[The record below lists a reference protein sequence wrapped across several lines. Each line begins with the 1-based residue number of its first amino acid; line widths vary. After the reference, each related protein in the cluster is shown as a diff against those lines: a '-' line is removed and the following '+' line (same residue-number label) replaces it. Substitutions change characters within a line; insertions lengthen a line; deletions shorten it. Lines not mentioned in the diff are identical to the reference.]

1 MRVIISGI
9 TGVVGRNLG
18 IELGS
23 NGWSV
28 FGLSRS
34 QTSLFESLSL
44 DLADANEV
52 DRVITK
58 IPKSDVFIHC
68 AALINSDSSL
78 VDLIQA
84 NVIGTLN
91 ALKLARE
98 ANVKY
103 FINISSSAVL
113 GPILY
118 LPVDELH
125 ESNPQSPYAFSKY
138 FGELALAFERE
149 NFKQVSQP
157 EITSFR
163 IPSPVGIGMPQ
174 RSILP
179 IMLSQAMRKNPLTIS
194 GDSGRKQNFLDIRD
208 IANAVM
214 GVCEI
219 TGVEPVYNIAGGRS
233 YSNAELARLINKVT
247 GNLHDI
253 VDESSKYAFPNGTL
267 NPQCWEISTELANKS
282 FGFIPKY
289 DLEHT
294 LTWLVNSDASLT

>member
-1 MRVIISGI
+1 MRAIISGI

-23 NGWSV
+23 NGWSI

-34 QTSLFESLSL
+34 QTSLFDSLSL
-44 DLADANEV
+44 DLINANEV
-52 DRVITK
+52 ERASNRLPT
-58 IPKSDVFIHC
+58 SDVFIHC
-68 AALINSDSSL
+68 AALISSDSSF

-84 NVIGTLN
+84 NVVGTLN

-103 FINISSSAVL
+103 FINLSSTAVL

-138 FGELALAFERE
+138 FSELTLEFERKD
-149 NFKQVSQP
+149 FKKYSYP

-179 IMLSQAMRKNPLTIS
+179 IMLRQAMNKNPLTIS

-219 TGVEPVYNIAGGRS
+219 TRVEPVYNIASGTS

-247 GNLHDI
+247 GNSHDVI
-253 VDESSKYAFPNGTL
+253 DESSKYTFPHGTL
-267 NPQCWEISTELANKS
+267 NPHCWDISTELANKS

-289 DLEHT
+289 DLENT
-294 LTWLVNSDASLT
+294 LHWLINSDESLT